1 MKSLLAF
8 AAGMLV
14 GVLATLGWGLATR
27 VDHAAPAAME
37 RDGAGL
43 ADAVRDA
50 VGTLDT
56 ALEAVLSPPPRD
68 WSLRR
73 PIQRRLRMA
82 RSDVVL
88 RHRLLPDVPA
98 GVADSDRTTTPPVQV
113 AAPPPPEAEPVQVA
127 APPPSEAE
135 PVQSGTRTAVP
146 PDPRDAAPGAVQPIP
161 EPVPPEAPERLYA
174 RALYSYENKRHDEA
188 RRLFARFLEA
198 FPGHSLVP
206 NALYWTGETW
216 YDQARYDKAAE
227 SFAQVL
233 KDHPRH
239 AKSPDA
245 LLKLAYSALR
255 QGRTEQ
261 ARAYLDQLLARYPD
275 SGASRL
281 GRQARGRLQGS
292 GRPGT
297 MVANH
302 G

>member
-43 ADAVRDA
+43 AAAVRDA
-50 VGTLDT
+50 AGALDT
-56 ALEAVLSPPPRD
+56 ALEAVFSPPPRD

-73 PIQRRLRMA
+73 PIERRLRMA
-82 RSDVVL
+82 RNDVVL
-88 RHRLLPDVPA
+88 KLRFLPDVPA
-98 GVADSDRTTTPPVQV
+98 DVAGSDRTATPPVQV
-113 AAPPPPEAEPVQVA
+113 AAPPPPAA
-127 APPPSEAE
+127 APGE
-135 PVQSGTRTAVP
+135 SGTRPAVP
-146 PDPRDAAPGAVQPIP
+146 PVPRGAGAAAGEPIP